1 MTLDERLDFMREAIG
16 IVNPPYVKGI
26 CEGYAQMST
35 ENGDKAIDII
45 QASLP
50 FIFDFDFPIADDTH
64 RQELETKIIK
74 NYYFRQICCQDV
86 EEWKLR
92 LSNKLMLIMPYYNE
106 LYASLDYL
114 KGNILDDVDYERKV
128 EEGSSKN
135 GLESSK
141 TTQNTD
147 TESHN
152 ELTGQDATTN
162 STTKKGVG
170 RYSDTPQSQ
179 IEALE
184 NNDYLTNATISDETS
199 SSNDSNISSKHSE
212 STGSSDVTGT
222 FDTLRSDSG
231 TRDMT
236 EHVKGKMGMKTK
248 ASMVMEYRKAI
259 INIDNEI
266 VSRLSDLFLNIYTT
280 WG

>member
-26 CEGYAQMST
+26 CEGYTQMST
-35 ENGDKAIDII
+35 EDGNKAIDII
-45 QASLP
+45 QTAIP

-128 EEGSSKN
+128 EEGTNKN

-141 TTQNTD
+141 TTQNTE

-152 ELTGQDATTN
+152 ELTGQDATTD
-162 STTKKGVG
+162 SSTKKGVG

-179 IEALE
+179 IGALE
-184 NNDYLTNATISDETS
+184 NNTYLTNATINDETS
-199 SSNDSNISSKHSE
+199 SSNGSNISSKQSDA
-212 STGSSDVTGT
+212 TGSTDVTGT

-236 EHVKGKMGMKTK
+236 EHVKGKMGMKSK
-248 ASMVMEYRKAI
+248 ASIVMEYRKAI